1 MTSEIVRLVKTI
13 LPAPPTEA
21 TSEEITEGGEEGNE
35 ISQDQTEG
43 GEQMDT
49 S

>member
-1 MTSEIVRLVKTI
+1 VENT
-13 LPAPPTEA
+13 LPAPPDKVTP
-21 TSEEITEGGEEGNE
+21 EEITKVDEETETQKHEE
-35 ISQDQTEG
+35 ISQDQTES

>member
-1 MTSEIVRLVKTI
+1 VVNT
-13 LPAPPTEA
+13 LPAPPDKATPEDITKGDEETEE
-21 TSEEITEGGEEGNE
+21 TQKHDE
-35 ISQDQTEG
+35 ISQDQTED

>member
-1 MTSEIVRLVKTI
+1 VENT
-13 LPAPPTEA
+13 LPAPPDKA
-21 TSEEITEGGEEGNE
+21 TPEEITKVDEETQKHEE
-35 ISQDQTEG
+35 ISQDQTES